1 MLLRIATAAVLI
13 PIVVALVW
21 FGPPALLA
29 ALACVV
35 AILALFEFFDI
46 GDKVG
51 LRAFKKWTYFSTA
64 LIFYSQYSVGLGETR
79 SFTGGVSV
87 VRNAVGGVLSLDAAF
102 LIFIFGCVALGL
114 ATRRP
119 LLEVLPAL
127 AISAAGILFIALPF
141 SYIVRVNEIEPVGR
155 QLILFTLVLI
165 WAGDMLAYFIGKS
178 VGRLKM
184 APALS
189 PKKTWEGAFA
199 NVVASALA
207 AIAFARWM
215 QIDTLTLI
223 GIAVAANIAGQAGD
237 LIESAYKRG
246 ASVKDSGALLPGHG
260 GMLDRIDSLIL
271 AAPVVWIL
279 YQWLQGAMVTV

>member
-127 AISAAGILFIALPF
+127 AISAAGIFFIALPF
-141 SYIVRVNEIEPVGR
+141 SYIVRVNEIERVGR

-199 NVVASALA
+199 NVVASALV

>member
-141 SYIVRVNEIEPVGR
+141 SYIVRVNEIERVGR

-165 WAGDMLAYFIGKS
+165 WAGDMLAYLIGKS

-199 NVVASALA
+199 NVVASALV